1 MEAYKAILLL
11 NKEKDE
17 SNDTNQVTETG
28 SNLGI
33 HPYGARTQGT
43 DITRGRRSPV
53 RLLIATV
60 GLLTVGLLL
69 SIATLLITALLSILL
84 TTIRSILLW
93 WSIPTI
99 LVRLIGVLPLVRIPA
114 HVRVH
119 LSSLVRKEAPTHK
132 TNVYVEAS
140 SFAPSFRSFAWSTS
154 LASLECPGW
163 RTSQHSHR

>member
-11 NKEKDE
+11 NKEKDDA
-17 SNDTNQVTETG
+17 NDTNQVTETG

-43 DITRGRRSPV
+43 SITRGRRSPV

-60 GLLTVGLLL
+60 RLLPVRLLL
-69 SIATLLITALLSILL
+69 SITTLLITAWLSILL
-84 TTIRSILLW
+84 IAIRSTLLW

-99 LVRLIGVLPLVRIPA
+99 LVWLIRVLPLVRIPT

-119 LSSLVRKEAPTHK
+119 LSS
-132 TNVYVEAS
+132 
-140 SFAPSFRSFAWSTS
+140 
-154 LASLECPGW
+154 
-163 RTSQHSHR
+163 

>member
-11 NKEKDE
+11 HKEKDD
-17 SNDTNQVTETG
+17 SNDTNQVTETS

-33 HPYGARTQGT
+33 HPYRARTQGT
-43 DITRGRRSPV
+43 GITRGRRSPV

-60 GLLTVGLLL
+60 GLLTIGLLL

-84 TTIRSILLW
+84 TAIRSILLW

-99 LVRLIGVLPLVRIPA
+99 LVWLIRVLPLVRIPA

-119 LSSLVRKEAPTHK
+119 LSSFKKERDA
-132 TNVYVEAS
+132 
-140 SFAPSFRSFAWSTS
+140 FI
-154 LASLECPGW
+154 
-163 RTSQHSHR
+163 